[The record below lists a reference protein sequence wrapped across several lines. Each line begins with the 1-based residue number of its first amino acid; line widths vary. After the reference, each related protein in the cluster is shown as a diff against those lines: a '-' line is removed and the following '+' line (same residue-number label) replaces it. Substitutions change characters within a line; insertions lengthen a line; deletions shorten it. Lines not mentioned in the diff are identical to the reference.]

1 MVLIIPASAHYRPA
15 DVGDAAKCQTC
26 AYFYGPRWVGWCGM
40 YQAPVGGI
48 DVCDNWKAKR

>member
-1 MVLIIPASAHYRPA
+1 MVLIIPPSAHYRPA